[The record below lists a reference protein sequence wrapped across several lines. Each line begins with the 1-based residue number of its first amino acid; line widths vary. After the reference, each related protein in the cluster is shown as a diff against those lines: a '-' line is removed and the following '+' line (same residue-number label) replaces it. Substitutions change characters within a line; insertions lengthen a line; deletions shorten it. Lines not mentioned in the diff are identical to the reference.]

1 MTLGPAMNESM
12 RRQDRSDLLGL
23 FHNGRRVGAMADS
36 TPAEAVNAA
45 RDLAAAQLGVE
56 PYAVEV
62 LKVCPDHPGASAVD
76 CLDHEDEDDDLLIG
90 PPGTGWCGTCNRRD
104 VPMVRTEDDSVLAE
118 HDGCPGAGDREYGWW
133 HDEHDDWSD

>member
-1 MTLGPAMNESM
+1 MTLKPAMNESM

-36 TPAEAVNAA
+36 MSAEGVAAA

-76 CLDHEDEDDDLLIG
+76 C
-90 PPGTGWCGTCNRRD
+90 T
-104 VPMVRTEDDSVLAE
+104 A
-118 HDGCPGAGDREYGWW
+118 
-133 HDEHDDWSD
+133 HDDEETV